1 MDAGEWAPAKFEGFT
16 MQNVF
21 DKDTSRWVM
30 KRAHELA
37 KKDRSLGRRMR
48 DGYIVTYADCFKQAL
63 RRAHGEAKELL
74 AKVNDVASFVTERV
88 AYFTEHFDKRALQC
102 LDIVLNQVK
111 SFDVFAY
118 VDFHKAYSNCRRYLE
133 SLESQAEHLAGF

>member
-1 MDAGEWAPAKFEGFT
+1 

-21 DKDTSRWVM
+21 DKATSRWVM

-48 DGYIVTYADCFKQAL
+48 DGYIVTYADCFKNAL

-74 AKVNDVASFVTERV
+74 AMASNVASYVAERV
-88 AYFTEHFDKRALQC
+88 AYFTEHYDKYALYS
-102 LDIVLNQVK
+102 LDSVLNQVK
-111 SFDVFAY
+111 SFDVFSY
-118 VDFHKAYSNCRRYLE
+118 VDFHKAYSVCRRYLE
-133 SLESQAEHLAGF
+133 GAEEQAKRLAGF

>member
-1 MDAGEWAPAKFEGFT
+1 

-37 KKDRSLGRRMR
+37 KKNRSLGRRMR
-48 DGYIVTYADCFKQAL
+48 DGYIVTYADCFKRAL
-63 RRAHGEAKELL
+63 KQAHGEAKQLL

-88 AYFTEHFDKRALQC
+88 AYFTEHFDERALQC

-111 SFDVFAY
+111 SFDVFAH
-118 VDFHKAYSNCRRYLE
+118 VDFHKAYAFCRRNLE
-133 SLESQAEHLAGF
+133 SLEQQAERLAGF

>member
-1 MDAGEWAPAKFEGFT
+1 

-48 DGYIVTYADCFKQAL
+48 DGYIVTYADCFKNAL
-63 RRAHGEAKELL
+63 KRAHGEAKELL
-74 AKVNDVASFVTERV
+74 AMSSKVASFVAERV

-102 LDIVLNQVK
+102 LDIVFNQVK

-118 VDFHKAYSNCRRYLE
+118 VDFHKAYAVCRRGLE
-133 SLESQAEHLAGF
+133 SLELQAKRLAGF

>member
-1 MDAGEWAPAKFEGFT
+1 

-21 DKDTSRWVM
+21 DKATSRWVM

-48 DGYIVTYADCFKQAL
+48 DGYIVTYADCFKNAL

-74 AKVNDVASFVTERV
+74 AMASNVASLVAERV
-88 AYFTEHFDKRALQC
+88 AYFTEHYDKYALYS
-102 LDIVLNQVK
+102 LDSVLNQVK
-111 SFDVFAY
+111 SFDVFSY
-118 VDFHKAYSNCRRYLE
+118 VDFHKAYSVCRRYLE
-133 SLESQAEHLAGF
+133 GAEEQAKRLAGF

>member
-1 MDAGEWAPAKFEGFT
+1 

-21 DKDTSRWVM
+21 DKATSRWVM

-48 DGYIVTYADCFKQAL
+48 DGYIVTYADCFKNAL

-74 AKVNDVASFVTERV
+74 AMASNVASYVAERV
-88 AYFTEHFDKRALQC
+88 AYFTEHYDERALQC
-102 LDIVLNQVK
+102 LDSVFNDVK
-111 SFDVFAY
+111 SFDVFSY
-118 VDFHKAYSNCRRYLE
+118 VDFHKAYAFCRRGLE
-133 SLESQAEHLAGF
+133 GLEEIAKHLAGF

>member
-1 MDAGEWAPAKFEGFT
+1 

-21 DKDTSRWVM
+21 DKDTSRWVI

-48 DGYIVTYADCFKQAL
+48 DGYIVTYADCFKNAL

-74 AKVNDVASFVTERV
+74 AMASNVASYVAERV
-88 AYFTEHFDKRALQC
+88 AYFTEHYDKYALYS
-102 LDIVLNQVK
+102 LDSVLNQVK
-111 SFDVFAY
+111 SFDVFSH
-118 VDFHKAYSNCRRYLE
+118 VDFHKAYAACRRYLE
-133 SLESQAEHLAGF
+133 GAEEQAKRLAGF

>member
-1 MDAGEWAPAKFEGFT
+1 

-48 DGYIVTYADCFKQAL
+48 DGYIVTYADCFKNAL

-74 AKVNDVASFVTERV
+74 AMSSNVASFVTERV
-88 AYFTEHFDKRALQC
+88 AYFTEHFDERALQR
-102 LDIVLNQVK
+102 LDSVLNQVK
-111 SFDVFAY
+111 SFDVFSY
-118 VDFHKAYSNCRRYLE
+118 VDFHKAYTVCRRYLE
-133 SLESQAEHLAGF
+133 GAEEQAKRLAGF